1 MIYLTVYNEIVQMSS
16 GTLQKCQVMLDIG
29 RVCGYDRFVAT
40 ARPGGGPP
48 DVQFLTTDNRSQ
60 TTAGPGVEA

>member
-1 MIYLTVYNEIVQMSS
+1 MIYLTVYNEIAQMSS

-40 ARPGGGPP
+40 ARPGGGR
-48 DVQFLTTDNRSQ
+48 LTCSF
-60 TTAGPGVEA
+60 